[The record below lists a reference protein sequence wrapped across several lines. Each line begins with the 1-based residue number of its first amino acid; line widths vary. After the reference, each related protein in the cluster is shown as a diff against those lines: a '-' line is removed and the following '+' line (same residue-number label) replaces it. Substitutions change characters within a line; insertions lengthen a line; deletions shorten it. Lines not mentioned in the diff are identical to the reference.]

1 MRNIKILI
9 AITVLTVSAY
19 ASASDLFT
27 CKLPG
32 GKVAKISV
40 DGNKPTY
47 IFGKADAPPDVQ
59 LDGSKEWH
67 MANNHYAGANY
78 QVTFRVANGN
88 YNYVLYSQNYGN
100 GLDEGL
106 VSYKGS
112 KILYNKKCTEATN
125 VDETMPF
132 DATAATYGMQDEA
145 DTLSDFIGKLD
156 KNGTDFAADNAV
168 APADNDHSQTE
179 QTQST
184 QPPAN
189 GQLPVKV
196 QLQDIPYDF
205 KNNESA
211 QHTVTRHI
219 YVYSLVDSV
228 TIKGLTIDRG
238 SCYKWDIKPYTIA
251 YGKRTDFYL
260 TISDQRASNYEGTW
274 AWIGGAT
281 QYGKCMWGSVE
292 VKTNM
297 GDYTFNFQ

>member
-1 MRNIKILI
+1 MSHAKIFLTI
-9 AITVLTVSAY
+9 IVLGTSAY
-19 ASASDLFT
+19 ANAGDLFT

-32 GKVAKISV
+32 NKVASVSINGAQIYYSYGKI
-40 DGNKPTY
+40 G
-47 IFGKADAPPDVQ
+47 AQPDVQ
-59 LDGSKEWH
+59 LDRTQAWFMG
-67 MANNHYAGANY
+67 NQHYAGANY
-78 QVTFRVANGN
+78 QLTFRVQKGN
-88 YNYVLYSQNYGN
+88 YNYVLYSQNYGDK
-100 GLDEGL
+100 LDEGL
-106 VSYKGS
+106 VVYNGP
-112 KILYNKKCTEATN
+112 KILFNKKCTESAK
-125 VDETMPF
+125 VDDSVWSAQPADF
-132 DATAATYGMQDEA
+132 GMQDEA

-156 KNGTDFAADNAV
+156 KNGTDSSADNAAV
-168 APADNDHSQTE
+168 PTDNDGSQTE
-179 QTQST
+179 QTQAA

-260 TISDQRASNYEGTW
+260 TISDQHASNYEGTW